1 MKKEL
6 KEEIGYD
13 DYTQK
18 KIKKFEII
26 EGTKEAVEL
35 ILEGLSKL
43 GNIVDSDFIEPE
55 MESEILESITTISN
69 EVKRLSGTMMGIT
82 NTYINKELTPNDT
95 LTMQFSMDPQVRS
108 INEQNQEKINRIK
121 QLIKS

>member
-43 GNIVDSDFIEPE
+43 GNIVDYDFIEPE